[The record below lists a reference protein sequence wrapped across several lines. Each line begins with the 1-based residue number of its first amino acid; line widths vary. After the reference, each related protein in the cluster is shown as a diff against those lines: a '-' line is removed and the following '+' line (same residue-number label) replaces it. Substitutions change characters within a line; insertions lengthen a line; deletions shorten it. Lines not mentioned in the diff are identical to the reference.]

1 MYNNYSYH
9 VIVGVFLQ
17 TLFSSV
23 RGATIKL
30 GWKDNAD
37 PRNNVTDMEKS
48 GKYSPNVIKKLRRRE
63 ACHQNCWEAL
73 GIFCA
78 SVVSLQLY
86 RWDVV
91 DEQVAGNQAGLSA
104 EYMTKMSVAFFL
116 IRCAYS
122 TCYGVLELTLVYSYL
137 KIDDKKLSYL
147 RSLIYWAGN
156 RALR

>member
-17 TLFSSV
+17 TLFSST

-78 SVVSLQLY
+78 SVVSPLLHLQTLLTE
-86 RWDVV
+86 RLPVTRLV
-91 DEQVAGNQAGLSA
+91 SA
-104 EYMTKMSVAFFL
+104 P
-116 IRCAYS
+116 S
-122 TCYGVLELTLVYSYL
+122 T
-137 KIDDKKLSYL
+137 
-147 RSLIYWAGN
+147 
-156 RALR
+156 

>member
-17 TLFSSV
+17 TLFSSA

-37 PRNNVTDMEKS
+37 PRNNVNDMEKS
-48 GKYSPNVIKKLRRRE
+48 GKYSPNVIRKLRRRE

-78 SVVSLQLY
+78 SVVSPQFQHQTSLM
-86 RWDVV
+86 
-91 DEQVAGNQAGLSA
+91 N
-104 EYMTKMSVAFFL
+104 
-116 IRCAYS
+116 
-122 TCYGVLELTLVYSYL
+122 
-137 KIDDKKLSYL
+137 
-147 RSLIYWAGN
+147 RSLVTRLDSAPST
-156 RALR
+156 

>member
-1 MYNNYSYH
+1 MTTTSRVPKSETGSRVCSINPRIIRSCIVPVYHPSSFIQSPTATMYNNYSYH

-17 TLFSSV
+17 TLFSST

-37 PRNNVTDMEKS
+37 PRNNIMDMEKS
-48 GKYSPNVIKKLRRRE
+48 GKFSPNVIKKLRRRE

-86 RWDVV
+86 RWTLLMSRSP
-91 DEQVAGNQAGLSA
+91 G
-104 EYMTKMSVAFFL
+104 TKLVL
-116 IRCAYS
+116 VPS
-122 TCYGVLELTLVYSYL
+122 T
-137 KIDDKKLSYL
+137 
-147 RSLIYWAGN
+147 
-156 RALR
+156 

>member
-1 MYNNYSYH
+1 MMTTTAGCRNPKLIESNPVPGYSGVQLYKPNPPSVIFILAAIMYNNYSYH

-17 TLFSSV
+17 TLFSST

-78 SVVSLQLY
+78 SVVSPLLHLQTLLTE
-86 RWDVV
+86 RLPVTRLV
-91 DEQVAGNQAGLSA
+91 SA
-104 EYMTKMSVAFFL
+104 P
-116 IRCAYS
+116 S
-122 TCYGVLELTLVYSYL
+122 T
-137 KIDDKKLSYL
+137 
-147 RSLIYWAGN
+147 
-156 RALR
+156 